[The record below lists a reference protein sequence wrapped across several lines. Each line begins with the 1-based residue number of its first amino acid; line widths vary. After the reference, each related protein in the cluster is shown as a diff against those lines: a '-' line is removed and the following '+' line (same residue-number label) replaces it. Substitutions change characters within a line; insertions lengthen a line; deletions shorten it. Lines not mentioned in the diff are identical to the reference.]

1 MSRPCWGR
9 FSSGSRV
16 VAIGGRGPGS
26 RRRKETIM
34 SRIEVVKELLH
45 GDARARGRVLDAGT
59 GGGLMTEILAEF
71 RPVELHSVSVDES
84 SFATAKGRLPSDL
97 CARVRFVQGDLDDPG
112 LLAGEGCDLIVGDY
126 LLAAAAGHRP
136 FREIDLLRGLV
147 GRLAPG
153 GLLVLTGLEP
163 LAVCRTAEEEVVR
176 TIQRWWAGLT
186 YLGGEEMYRE
196 VPARWVVDR
205 LRELAV
211 PSSSTTM
218 LEVEEPR
225 FTLPLL
231 WSLSQLRGLAED
243 AVRRAGGG
251 GEARL
256 ASFARSYLRD
266 ICRRAAR
273 LPGFA
278 TGAGRVAWSRDWI
291 IRATRAGEH
300 ST

>member
-1 MSRPCWGR
+1 
-9 FSSGSRV
+9 
-16 VAIGGRGPGS
+16 
-26 RRRKETIM
+26 
-34 SRIEVVKELLH
+34 
-45 GDARARGRVLDAGT
+45 
-59 GGGLMTEILAEF
+59 MTEILVEF
-71 RPVELHSVSVDES
+71 RPAELHSVSVDES
-84 SFATAKGRLPSDL
+84 SFAAATRRLPSDL
-97 CARVRFVQGDLDDPG
+97 CARVRFVQGDLGDPG
-112 LLAGEGCDLIVGDY
+112 LLAGEGYDLIVGDY

-163 LAVCRTAEEEVVR
+163 LTPCRTEEEEVVR
-176 TIQRWWAGLT
+176 TVLRWWAALI

-211 PSSSTTM
+211 QSSSAPM

-225 FTLPLL
+225 FTPPLL

-278 TGAGRVAWSRDWI
+278 TGGGRVPWSRDWI
-291 IRATRAGEH
+291 VRAARAGH
-300 ST
+300 NPA

>member
-1 MSRPCWGR
+1 VSRLG
-9 FSSGSRV
+9 
-16 VAIGGRGPGS
+16 
-26 RRRKETIM
+26 
-34 SRIEVVKELLH
+34 VVKELLH

-59 GGGLMTEILAEF
+59 GGGFMTEILAEF
-71 RPVELHSVSVDES
+71 RPAELHSVSVDES
-84 SFATAKGRLPSDL
+84 AFSTARSRLPSDL
-97 CARVRFVQGDLDDPG
+97 GDRVRFVQGDPGDPG
-112 LLAGEGCDLIVGDY
+112 FLSGEEYDLIVGDY

-176 TIQRWWAGLT
+176 TVLRWWAGLT

-196 VPARWVVDR
+196 IPARWVVDR

-211 PSSSTTM
+211 QSNSAPM

-225 FTLPLL
+225 FSPPLL
-231 WSLSQLRGLAED
+231 WSISQLRGLAED
-243 AVRRAGGG
+243 AVRRAESG
-251 GEARL
+251 GETGL
-256 ASFARSYLRD
+256 ASFSRSYLRD
-266 ICRRAAR
+266 VCRRAAG

-278 TGAGRVAWSRDWI
+278 TGGRRVPWSRDWVA
-291 IRATRAGEH
+291 RATRADAP
-300 ST
+300 SA